1 MDFYDYIFQYDL
13 EIENKIMKRLDKFL
27 KLVNIL
33 KNENP
38 LNISNSGDFKYNHIT
53 NIFEEIKTSNKFKNK
68 LFANKK
74 KNLLLRMNNKT
85 KVNSKYYIYAK
96 NMNQNNCKMDIIE
109 VKNNLIKK
117 DDSLNSSSDNDN
129 KNNHNKKE
137 KINNFC
143 EIFNQKKISQCNN
156 DNEESI
162 ENENIKMLKS
172 DTIKILCDMIKQN
185 VKNIYKKKLNEI
197 IIKNQ
202 NNRNNKDKDSIEIS
216 FNKSKEI
223 KNNNYVKIDLS
234 RKEEKERKLHS
245 NHSSEKNNFMKYLL
259 NNKKNNQINK
269 DLRNS
274 ATNNNGNNLKIKVCS
289 DIILNLNNLNNGN
302 TLNNLLIVNKKVK
315 SVKNDNYNHN
325 MKIKKRN
332 QENEEQKE
340 IMDYTHKNSFFSIN
354 NNNNNNLNI
363 SKNTEKEEDNEA
375 KLYDQTLKKLNVR
388 NMQRIHI
395 KNVKLKENQT
405 GYNLTN
411 FRKKQVSNLEN
422 ININNNNNNNK
433 NLSKKNKQKNM
444 NFASPSDFIIDGKTI
459 NKLKFKLGK
468 NYISPNRKITDKSS
482 RRNKNL
488 ENSKEKDNS
497 TISLFDNKTRDNLT
511 NEVKFNSVR
520 KKKLSDKISC
530 NEGSAI
536 SREKKINENIK
547 EKNFPIR
554 NYKTNFNLNNINLNN
569 INNGNEIN
577 INYNVD
583 NNNND
588 KINFP
593 RKELE
598 EENYF
603 IINRNIKVKKSLSK
617 EAASQPQLP
626 WGFSNSNTNTIM
638 NKSNNKGNIGNIY
651 LNHMLQAEKKN
662 NANYINN
669 INNNNFE
676 NNLKNEININK
687 NNNIYKDI
695 IIKNKKGLNYQYFY
709 EQKQEK
715 SAKNRK
721 LRNNFRKNDGYH
733 DTIDNKGGEKSNYKG
748 AKIKGKKRILSTRV
762 HIHGIKSSKNFN
774 DI

>member
-1 MDFYDYIFQYDL
+1 MDFYDSIFQYDL
-13 EIENKIMKRLDKFL
+13 EIENKITKRLDQFL
-27 KLVNIL
+27 KLINTL

-38 LNISNSGDFKYNHIT
+38 LNISHTGDFKYNHIT
-53 NIFEEIKTSNKFKNK
+53 NIFEEIKSSTKFKNK

-109 VKNNLIKK
+109 VKHNLLKK
-117 DDSLNSSSDNDN
+117 DDSLSSSSDNDQ
-129 KNNHNKKE
+129 KE
-137 KINNFC
+137 KICNFC
-143 EIFNQKKISQCNN
+143 ETFNQKNILICNTEQEEQIEKENLKI
-156 DNEESI
+156 
-162 ENENIKMLKS
+162 LKS
-172 DTIKILCDMIKQN
+172 DTIKIICDMIKQD

-202 NNRNNKDKDSIEIS
+202 NMNNKDKDSIEIS

-223 KNNNYVKIDLS
+223 KNNNYVKIDLAK
-234 RKEEKERKLHS
+234 KEEKERKLHS

-259 NNKKNNQINK
+259 NNKKNQVNK

-274 ATNNNGNNLKIKVCS
+274 ATNNNGNNLKIKVCN

-332 QENEEQKE
+332 QEEKKD

-354 NNNNNNLNI
+354 NNNNNNNLNI
-363 SKNTEKEEDNEA
+363 SKNTERGEDNGG
-375 KLYDQTLKKLNVR
+375 KVYDQTLKKLPVR

-411 FRKKQVSNLEN
+411 FRKKQISNLEN
-422 ININNNNNNNK
+422 ININNNK
-433 NLSKKNKQKNM
+433 NFPKKNKQKNM
-444 NFASPSDFIIDGKTI
+444 NFASPSDFIIDGQTI

-468 NYISPNRKITDKSS
+468 NYISPNRKITEKSM

-497 TISLFDNKTRDNLT
+497 SISLFDNKTKDNLT
-511 NEVKFNSVR
+511 NEIKFNSVR
-520 KKKLSDKISC
+520 KKKISDKMNV
-530 NEGSAI
+530 NERSQF
-536 SREKKINENIK
+536 SREQDIIENINDN
-547 EKNFPIR
+547 NFLIR
-554 NYKTNFNLNNINLNN
+554 NYKTNFNLNNININN
-569 INNGNEIN
+569 INNGNEISIKHN
-577 INYNVD
+577 ID
-583 NNNND
+583 NN

-593 RKELE
+593 RKESE
-598 EENYF
+598 IDNYF
-603 IINRNIKVKKSLSK
+603 IINRNIKVKNSLSK
-617 EAASQPQLP
+617 EAGSQPQLP

-651 LNHMLQAEKKN
+651 LNHIVQAEKKN
-662 NANYINN
+662 NSNY
-669 INNNNFE
+669 NFE
-676 NNLKNEININK
+676 KNLKNEISLNK
-687 NNNIYKDI
+687 NNIYKDI

>member
-1 MDFYDYIFQYDL
+1 MDFYDSIFQYDL
-13 EIENKIMKRLDKFL
+13 EIENKITKRLDKFL
-27 KLVNIL
+27 KLINTL

-38 LNISNSGDFKYNHIT
+38 LNISHTGDFKYNHIT
-53 NIFEEIKTSNKFKNK
+53 NIFEEIKSSTKFKNK

-109 VKNNLIKK
+109 VKHNLLKK
-117 DDSLNSSSDNDN
+117 DDSLSSSSDNDQ
-129 KNNHNKKE
+129 KE
-137 KINNFC
+137 KICNFC
-143 EIFNQKKISQCNN
+143 ETFNQKNILICNTEQEEQIEKENLKI
-156 DNEESI
+156 
-162 ENENIKMLKS
+162 LKS
-172 DTIKILCDMIKQN
+172 DTIKIICDMIKQD

-202 NNRNNKDKDSIEIS
+202 NMNNKDKDSIEIS

-223 KNNNYVKIDLS
+223 KNNNYVKIDLAK
-234 RKEEKERKLHS
+234 KEEKERKLHS

-259 NNKKNNQINK
+259 NNKKNQVNK

-274 ATNNNGNNLKIKVCS
+274 ATNNNGNNLKIKVCN

-332 QENEEQKE
+332 QEEKKD

-363 SKNTEKEEDNEA
+363 SKNTERGEDNGG
-375 KLYDQTLKKLNVR
+375 KVYDQTLKKLPVR

-411 FRKKQVSNLEN
+411 FRKKQISNLEN
-422 ININNNNNNNK
+422 ININNNK
-433 NLSKKNKQKNM
+433 NFPKKNKQKNM
-444 NFASPSDFIIDGKTI
+444 NFASPSDFIIDGQTI

-468 NYISPNRKITDKSS
+468 NYISPNRKITEKSM

-497 TISLFDNKTRDNLT
+497 SISLFDNKTKDNLT
-511 NEVKFNSVR
+511 NEIKFNSVR
-520 KKKLSDKISC
+520 KKKISDKMNV
-530 NEGSAI
+530 NERSQF
-536 SREKKINENIK
+536 SREQDIIENINDN
-547 EKNFPIR
+547 NFLIR
-554 NYKTNFNLNNINLNN
+554 NYKTNFNLNNININN
-569 INNGNEIN
+569 INNGNEISIKHN
-577 INYNVD
+577 ID
-583 NNNND
+583 NN

-593 RKELE
+593 RKESE
-598 EENYF
+598 IDNYF
-603 IINRNIKVKKSLSK
+603 IINRNIKVKNSLSK
-617 EAASQPQLP
+617 EAGSQPQLP

-651 LNHMLQAEKKN
+651 LNHIVQAEKKN
-662 NANYINN
+662 NSNY
-669 INNNNFE
+669 NFE
-676 NNLKNEININK
+676 KNLKNEISLNK
-687 NNNIYKDI
+687 NNIYKDI

>member
-1 MDFYDYIFQYDL
+1 MDFYDSIFQYDL
-13 EIENKIMKRLDKFL
+13 EIENKITKRLDKFL
-27 KLVNIL
+27 KLINTL

-38 LNISNSGDFKYNHIT
+38 LNISHTGDFKYNHIT
-53 NIFEEIKTSNKFKNK
+53 NIFEEIKSSTKFKNK

-109 VKNNLIKK
+109 VKHNLLKK
-117 DDSLNSSSDNDN
+117 DDSLSSSSDNDQ
-129 KNNHNKKE
+129 KE
-137 KINNFC
+137 KICNFC
-143 EIFNQKKISQCNN
+143 ETFNQKNILICNTEQEEQIEKENLKI
-156 DNEESI
+156 
-162 ENENIKMLKS
+162 LKS
-172 DTIKILCDMIKQN
+172 DTIKIICDMIKQD

-202 NNRNNKDKDSIEIS
+202 NMNNKDKDSIEIS

-223 KNNNYVKIDLS
+223 KNNNYVKIDLAK
-234 RKEEKERKLHS
+234 KEEKERKLHS

-259 NNKKNNQINK
+259 NNKKNQVNK

-274 ATNNNGNNLKIKVCS
+274 ATNNNGNNLKIKVCN

-332 QENEEQKE
+332 QEEKKD

-354 NNNNNNLNI
+354 NNNNNLNI
-363 SKNTEKEEDNEA
+363 SKNTEREEDNGG
-375 KLYDQTLKKLNVR
+375 KVYDQTLKKLPVR

-411 FRKKQVSNLEN
+411 FRKKQISNLEN
-422 ININNNNNNNK
+422 ININNNK
-433 NLSKKNKQKNM
+433 NFPKKNKQKNM
-444 NFASPSDFIIDGKTI
+444 NFASPSDFIIDGQTI

-468 NYISPNRKITDKSS
+468 NYISPNRKITEKSM

-497 TISLFDNKTRDNLT
+497 SISLFDNKTKDNLT
-511 NEVKFNSVR
+511 NEIKFNSVR
-520 KKKLSDKISC
+520 KKKISDKMNV
-530 NEGSAI
+530 NERSQF
-536 SREKKINENIK
+536 SREQDIIENINDN
-547 EKNFPIR
+547 NFLIR
-554 NYKTNFNLNNINLNN
+554 NYKTNFNLNNININN
-569 INNGNEIN
+569 INNGNEISIKHN
-577 INYNVD
+577 ID
-583 NNNND
+583 NN

-593 RKELE
+593 RKESE
-598 EENYF
+598 IDNYF
-603 IINRNIKVKKSLSK
+603 IINRNIKVKNSLSK
-617 EAASQPQLP
+617 EAGSQPQLP

-651 LNHMLQAEKKN
+651 LNHIVQAEKKN
-662 NANYINN
+662 NSNY
-669 INNNNFE
+669 NFE
-676 NNLKNEININK
+676 KNLKNEISLNK
-687 NNNIYKDI
+687 NNIYKDI

>member
-1 MDFYDYIFQYDL
+1 MDFYDSIFQYDL
-13 EIENKIMKRLDKFL
+13 EIENKITKRLDKFL
-27 KLVNIL
+27 KLINTL

-38 LNISNSGDFKYNHIT
+38 LNISHTGDFKYNHIT
-53 NIFEEIKTSNKFKNK
+53 NIFEEIKSSTKFKNK

-109 VKNNLIKK
+109 VKHNLLKK
-117 DDSLNSSSDNDN
+117 DDSLSSSSDNDQ
-129 KNNHNKKE
+129 KE
-137 KINNFC
+137 KICNFC
-143 EIFNQKKISQCNN
+143 ETFNQKNILICNTEQEEQIEKENLKI
-156 DNEESI
+156 
-162 ENENIKMLKS
+162 LKS
-172 DTIKILCDMIKQN
+172 DTIKIICDMIKQD

-202 NNRNNKDKDSIEIS
+202 NMNNKDKDSIEIS

-223 KNNNYVKIDLS
+223 KNNNYVKIDLAK
-234 RKEEKERKLHS
+234 KEEKERKLHS

-259 NNKKNNQINK
+259 NNKKNQVNK

-274 ATNNNGNNLKIKVCS
+274 ATNNNGNNLKIKVCN

-332 QENEEQKE
+332 QEEKKD

-363 SKNTEKEEDNEA
+363 SKNTERGEDNGG
-375 KLYDQTLKKLNVR
+375 KVYDQTLKKLPVR

-411 FRKKQVSNLEN
+411 FRKKQISNLEN
-422 ININNNNNNNK
+422 INVNNNK
-433 NLSKKNKQKNM
+433 NFAKKNKQKNM
-444 NFASPSDFIIDGKTI
+444 NFASPSDFIIDGQTI

-468 NYISPNRKITDKSS
+468 NYISPNRKITEKSM

-497 TISLFDNKTRDNLT
+497 SISLFDNKTKDNLT
-511 NEVKFNSVR
+511 NEIKFNSVR
-520 KKKLSDKISC
+520 KKKISDKMNV
-530 NEGSAI
+530 NERSQF
-536 SREKKINENIK
+536 SREQDIIENINDN
-547 EKNFPIR
+547 NFLIR
-554 NYKTNFNLNNINLNN
+554 NYKTNFNLNNININN
-569 INNGNEIN
+569 INNGNEISIKHN
-577 INYNVD
+577 ID
-583 NNNND
+583 NN

-593 RKELE
+593 RKESE
-598 EENYF
+598 IDNYF
-603 IINRNIKVKKSLSK
+603 IINRNIKVKNSLSK
-617 EAASQPQLP
+617 EAGSQPQLP

-638 NKSNNKGNIGNIY
+638 NKSNNKGNTGNIY
-651 LNHMLQAEKKN
+651 LNHIVQAEKKN
-662 NANYINN
+662 NSNY
-669 INNNNFE
+669 NFE
-676 NNLKNEININK
+676 KNLKNEISLNK
-687 NNNIYKDI
+687 NNIYKDI

>member
-1 MDFYDYIFQYDL
+1 MDFYDSIFQYDL
-13 EIENKIMKRLDKFL
+13 EIENKITKRLDKFL
-27 KLVNIL
+27 KLINTL

-38 LNISNSGDFKYNHIT
+38 LNISHTGDFKYNHIT
-53 NIFEEIKTSNKFKNK
+53 NIFEEIKSSTKFKNK

-109 VKNNLIKK
+109 VKHNLLKK
-117 DDSLNSSSDNDN
+117 DDSLSSSSDNDQ
-129 KNNHNKKE
+129 KE
-137 KINNFC
+137 KICNFC
-143 EIFNQKKISQCNN
+143 ETFNQKNILICNTEQEEQIEKENLKI
-156 DNEESI
+156 
-162 ENENIKMLKS
+162 LKS
-172 DTIKILCDMIKQN
+172 DTIKIICDMIKQD

-202 NNRNNKDKDSIEIS
+202 NMNNKDKDSIEIS

-223 KNNNYVKIDLS
+223 KNNNYVKIDLAK
-234 RKEEKERKLHS
+234 KEEKERKLHS

-259 NNKKNNQINK
+259 NNKKNQVNK

-274 ATNNNGNNLKIKVCS
+274 ATNNNGNNLKIKVCN

-332 QENEEQKE
+332 QEEKKD

-354 NNNNNNLNI
+354 NNNNNNNLNI
-363 SKNTEKEEDNEA
+363 SKNTERGEDNGG
-375 KLYDQTLKKLNVR
+375 KVYDQTLKKLPVR

-411 FRKKQVSNLEN
+411 FRKKQISNLEN
-422 ININNNNNNNK
+422 ININNNK
-433 NLSKKNKQKNM
+433 NFAKKNKQKNM
-444 NFASPSDFIIDGKTI
+444 NFASPSDFIIDGQTI

-468 NYISPNRKITDKSS
+468 NYISPNRKITEKSM

-497 TISLFDNKTRDNLT
+497 SISLFDNKTKDNLT
-511 NEVKFNSVR
+511 NEIKFNSVR
-520 KKKLSDKISC
+520 KKKISDKMNV
-530 NEGSAI
+530 NERSQF
-536 SREKKINENIK
+536 SREQDIIENINDN
-547 EKNFPIR
+547 NFLIR
-554 NYKTNFNLNNINLNN
+554 NYKTNFNLNNININN
-569 INNGNEIN
+569 INNGNEISIKHN
-577 INYNVD
+577 ID
-583 NNNND
+583 NN

-593 RKELE
+593 RKESE
-598 EENYF
+598 IDNYF
-603 IINRNIKVKKSLSK
+603 IINRNIKVKNSLSK
-617 EAASQPQLP
+617 EAGSQPQLP

-651 LNHMLQAEKKN
+651 LNHIVQAEKKN
-662 NANYINN
+662 NSNY
-669 INNNNFE
+669 NFE
-676 NNLKNEININK
+676 KNLKNEISLNK
-687 NNNIYKDI
+687 NNIYKDI

>member
-1 MDFYDYIFQYDL
+1 MDFYDSIFQYDL
-13 EIENKIMKRLDKFL
+13 EIENKITKRLDKFL
-27 KLVNIL
+27 KLINTL

-38 LNISNSGDFKYNHIT
+38 LNISHTGDFKYNHIT
-53 NIFEEIKTSNKFKNK
+53 NIFEEIKSSTKFKNK

-109 VKNNLIKK
+109 VKHNLLKK
-117 DDSLNSSSDNDN
+117 DDSLSSSSDNDQ
-129 KNNHNKKE
+129 KE
-137 KINNFC
+137 KICNFC
-143 EIFNQKKISQCNN
+143 ETFNQKNILICNTEQEEQIEKENLKI
-156 DNEESI
+156 
-162 ENENIKMLKS
+162 LKS
-172 DTIKILCDMIKQN
+172 DTIKIICDMIKQD

-202 NNRNNKDKDSIEIS
+202 NMNNKDKDSIEIS

-223 KNNNYVKIDLS
+223 KNNNYVKIDLAK
-234 RKEEKERKLHS
+234 KEEKERKLHS

-259 NNKKNNQINK
+259 NNKKNQVNK

-274 ATNNNGNNLKIKVCS
+274 ATNNNGNNLKIKVCN

-332 QENEEQKE
+332 QEEKKD

-363 SKNTEKEEDNEA
+363 SKNTERGEDNGG
-375 KLYDQTLKKLNVR
+375 KVYDQTLKKLPVR

-411 FRKKQVSNLEN
+411 FRKKQISNLEN
-422 ININNNNNNNK
+422 ININNNK
-433 NLSKKNKQKNM
+433 NFPKKNKQKNM
-444 NFASPSDFIIDGKTI
+444 NFASPSDFIIDGQTI

-468 NYISPNRKITDKSS
+468 NYISPNRKITEKSM

-497 TISLFDNKTRDNLT
+497 SISLFDNKTKDNLT
-511 NEVKFNSVR
+511 NEIKFNSVR
-520 KKKLSDKISC
+520 KKKISDKMNV
-530 NEGSAI
+530 NERSQF
-536 SREKKINENIK
+536 SREQDIIENINDN
-547 EKNFPIR
+547 NFLIR
-554 NYKTNFNLNNINLNN
+554 NYKTNFNLNNININN
-569 INNGNEIN
+569 INNGNEISIKHN
-577 INYNVD
+577 ID
-583 NNNND
+583 NN

-593 RKELE
+593 RKESE
-598 EENYF
+598 IDNYF
-603 IINRNIKVKKSLSK
+603 IINRNIKVKNSLSK
-617 EAASQPQLP
+617 EAGSQPQLP

-638 NKSNNKGNIGNIY
+638 NKSNNKGNTGNIY
-651 LNHMLQAEKKN
+651 LNHIVQAEKKN
-662 NANYINN
+662 NSNY
-669 INNNNFE
+669 NFE
-676 NNLKNEININK
+676 KNLKNEISLNK
-687 NNNIYKDI
+687 NNIYKDI

>member
-1 MDFYDYIFQYDL
+1 MDFYDSIFQYDL
-13 EIENKIMKRLDKFL
+13 EIENKITKRLDKFL
-27 KLVNIL
+27 KLINTL

-38 LNISNSGDFKYNHIT
+38 LNISHTGDFKYNHIT
-53 NIFEEIKTSNKFKNK
+53 NIFEEIKSSTKFKNK

-109 VKNNLIKK
+109 VKHNLLKK
-117 DDSLNSSSDNDN
+117 DDSLSSSSDNDQ
-129 KNNHNKKE
+129 KE
-137 KINNFC
+137 KICNFC
-143 EIFNQKKISQCNN
+143 ETFNQKNILICNTEQ
-156 DNEESI
+156 EEQI
-162 ENENIKMLKS
+162 EKEDLKVLKS
-172 DTIKILCDMIKQN
+172 DTIKIICDMIKQD

-202 NNRNNKDKDSIEIS
+202 NMNNKDKDSIEIS

-223 KNNNYVKIDLS
+223 KNNNYVKIDLAK
-234 RKEEKERKLHS
+234 KEEKERKLHS

-259 NNKKNNQINK
+259 NNKKNQVNK

-274 ATNNNGNNLKIKVCS
+274 ATNNNGNNLKIKVCN

-332 QENEEQKE
+332 QEEKKD

-363 SKNTEKEEDNEA
+363 SKNTERGEDNGGEV
-375 KLYDQTLKKLNVR
+375 YDQTLKKLPVR

-411 FRKKQVSNLEN
+411 FRKKQISNLEN
-422 ININNNNNNNK
+422 INVNNNK
-433 NLSKKNKQKNM
+433 NFAKKNKQKNM
-444 NFASPSDFIIDGKTI
+444 NFASPSDFIIDGQTI

-468 NYISPNRKITDKSS
+468 NYISPNRKITEKSM

-497 TISLFDNKTRDNLT
+497 SISLFDNKTKDNLT
-511 NEVKFNSVR
+511 NEIKFNSVR
-520 KKKLSDKISC
+520 KKKISDKMNV
-530 NEGSAI
+530 NERSQF
-536 SREKKINENIK
+536 SREQDIIENINDN
-547 EKNFPIR
+547 NFLIR
-554 NYKTNFNLNNINLNN
+554 NYKTNFNLNNININN
-569 INNGNEIN
+569 INNGNEISIKHN
-577 INYNVD
+577 ID
-583 NNNND
+583 NN

-593 RKELE
+593 RKESE
-598 EENYF
+598 IDNYF
-603 IINRNIKVKKSLSK
+603 IINRNIKVKNSLSK
-617 EAASQPQLP
+617 EAGSQPQLP

-651 LNHMLQAEKKN
+651 LNHIVQAEKKN
-662 NANYINN
+662 NSNY
-669 INNNNFE
+669 NFE
-676 NNLKNEININK
+676 KNLKNEISLNK
-687 NNNIYKDI
+687 NNIYKDI